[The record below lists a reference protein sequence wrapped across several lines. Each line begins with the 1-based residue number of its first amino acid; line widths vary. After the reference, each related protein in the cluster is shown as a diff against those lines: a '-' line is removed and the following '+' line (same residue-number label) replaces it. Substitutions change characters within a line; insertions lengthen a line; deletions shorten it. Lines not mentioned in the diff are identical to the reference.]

1 MWHLVVEEGCE
12 GVHEAGQQQRGEAGQ
27 TQEQVTRGADV
38 LAHHHQHHHHRHHQF
53 IIIIIVMI
61 NVLHETWS

>member
-1 MWHLVVEEGCE
+1 MCHLVVEEGCE

-38 LAHHHQHHHHRHHQF
+38 LTHHHHH
-53 IIIIIVMI
+53 IIINHHHHHHDIFI
-61 NVLHETWS
+61 TK